1 MMEKRYSNTKGR
13 LTLPSQE
20 DFYEQTI
27 EMIERTGADAL
38 RDSDGTKLPEN
49 LKDLNDVDIY
59 TTYFT
64 ARSMN
69 DFAQVNMVECSRYYL
84 MSNFV
89 TATSESTPID
99 FLEDY
104 YKEQIKADYDYD
116 PKKWWEVYDR
126 TTGEVVD
133 PKDWQV
139 DKEKDQVVI
148 KSIPFH
154 VYTVT
159 FLAYGIWDPVQMYN
173 YITNGW
179 EDVEKDIPV
188 DIRYPKSLKQVED
201 SLSKWLKEN
210 PKTDVVRFTTF
221 FYQFSLVFNK
231 EGLEKHVD
239 WFGYT
244 NTISPEAMIA
254 FEKEYGYKLR
264 PEDIVD
270 QGYYNSTFKVPSK
283 VFMDYID
290 FQSRFVS
297 QEAKKLVD
305 IVHKAGKKAIMFLGD
320 HWIGTEPYGKYFKDI
335 GLDGVVGSVGD
346 GVTLRL
352 ISDIDVGFTEG
363 RLLPYFFPD
372 TFHEGNDPTIEAKDN
387 WVKAR
392 RALLRNP
399 LDRIGY
405 GGYLSLAYAFPDFV
419 NYMTKLADEYRQ
431 IYDTMSKSKKPYTAA
446 KVAILNCWGKL
457 RTWAPFIVA
466 HGKWYK
472 LSYSYMGMMEALAG
486 MDVDVEFINFDDIK
500 NGIDPDID
508 VIINAGDAYT
518 AFSGADNFL
527 DPKVVENIRKFVY
540 EGGGFIGIGEPS
552 AYQANGR
559 YFQLADILGLD
570 IEKGYSQ
577 SNDKYFTTQ
586 VGKHFIIEDLIEALD
601 FGESKSNVYAIS
613 KDTQIIEY
621 SDNEVHMAANDFGKG
636 RSFYMTGMPYSFQN
650 TRILKRAIAYV
661 SHKEDDLKK
670 YYADDIRLE
679 VAAYPDLGKYCLV
692 NNSAEE
698 VTSMIYDGEGN
709 AKEITIEGSE
719 LIWLEE

>member
-1 MMEKRYSNTKGR
+1 MIEKKYSKTKGR

-20 DFYEQTI
+20 DFYDETI
-27 EMIERTGADAL
+27 EMIERTGADAI
-38 RDSDGTKLPEN
+38 RDSDGSKLPDN
-49 LKDLNDVDIY
+49 LKDLEGVETY

-69 DFAQVNMVECSRYYL
+69 EFAHVNMQEWSRYYL
-84 MSNFV
+84 LSDFV
-89 TATSESTPID
+89 TATSEETVID
-99 FLEDY
+99 FAKDY
-104 YKEQIKADYDYD
+104 YKEQIRPDYDYD
-116 PKKWWEVYDR
+116 PKDWWEVYDR
-126 TTGEVVD
+126 TLGKPID
-133 PKDWQV
+133 PKDWDY
-139 DKEKDQVVI
+139 DKEKDLVII

-173 YITNGW
+173 YITNDWKG
-179 EDVEKDIPV
+179 VEKDIPI
-188 DIRYPKSLKQVED
+188 DIRYPKSSKQVKD
-201 SLSKWLKEN
+201 SLEKWLKEN

-221 FYQFSLVFNK
+221 FYQFSLIFNK

-244 NTISPEAMIA
+244 NTVSPEAMIA

-270 QGYYNSTFKVPSK
+270 EGYYNSTFRVPSK
-283 VFMDYID
+283 AFLDYID

-297 QEAKKLVD
+297 EQAKVLVD
-305 IVHKAGKKAIMFLGD
+305 MVHKAGKKALMFLGD
-320 HWIGTEPYGKYFKDI
+320 HWIGTEPYGKYFKEI

-372 TFHEGNDPTIEAKDN
+372 TFYKGNDPTIEAKDN

-392 RALLRNP
+392 RALLRKP

-405 GGYLSLAYAFPDFV
+405 GGYLSLAYDFPDFV
-419 NYMTKLADEYRQ
+419 NYMTELADEYRE
-431 IYDTMSKSKKPYTAA
+431 IYDTMAKSKKAHSAA
-446 KVAILNCWGKL
+446 KVAILNSWGKL
-457 RTWAPFIVA
+457 RTWAPYIVA

-472 LSYSYMGMMEALAG
+472 LSYSYIGMMEALAG
-486 MDVDVEFINFDDIK
+486 MDVDVCFINFDDVK
-500 NGIDPDID
+500 KGIDSDID
-508 VIINAGDAYT
+508 VVINAGDAYT
-518 AFSGADNFL
+518 AFSGAESFMDAE
-527 DPKVVENIRKFVY
+527 VVENIRKFVY
-540 EGGGFIGIGEPS
+540 NGGGFIGLGEPS

-559 YFQLADILGLD
+559 FFQLADILGLD
-570 IEKGYSQ
+570 MEKGFSQ
-577 SNDKYFTTQ
+577 SNNKYFTTP
-586 VGKHFIIEDLIEALD
+586 VGKHFIIEDMIENLD
-601 FGESKSNVYAIS
+601 FGESKSNIYAIS
-613 KDTQIIEY
+613 EDTQIIEY
-621 SDNEVHMAANDFGKG
+621 SNNEVHMAAKDFGKG
-636 RSFYMTGMPYSFQN
+636 RSFYMAGMPYSFQN

-679 VAAYPDLGKYCLV
+679 VAAYPDLGKYCVV
-692 NNSAEE
+692 NNSADK
-698 VTSMIYDGEGN
+698 VTSMIYDGEG
-709 AKEITIEGSE
+709 KGFEITIDSSA